1 MTIIQEKVSLKKYSN
16 FRIGGMARYFAQIE
30 SAEELIQVLDEW
42 RRISA
47 KFPQKDKKIF
57 ILGGGTNILISDK
70 GFSGLV
76 IHSLIKDIK
85 ILEED
90 TKILVGSGI
99 LMKDLLDF
107 CVENSL
113 SGLEWAGGLP
123 GTIGGAIR
131 GNAGAFGGEIKD
143 SVFEIASINIQTL
156 KLQKR
161 KKKDCFFGYRTSI
174 FKSLNEEIIVGAIL
188 NLKKGDKD
196 SIKRKIKE
204 KIDYRTDRHPLNYP
218 NIGSIFKNIPLQN
231 VPRKLQEEFSASVK
245 NDPFPVLPTAKLL
258 ALAGLKGKKQGEAM
272 VSQKHPNFIVNLG
285 NVTSEDVLKLISEIK
300 NIIKN
305 KYSIELEEEITII

>member
-16 FRIGGMARYFAQIE
+16 FRIGGIARYFALIE
-30 SAEELIQVLDEW
+30 SAEELIAVLGKWKEM
-42 RRISA
+42 SA
-47 KFPQKDKKIF
+47 KFSQDKKKIF

-85 ILEED
+85 ILGED

-107 CVENSL
+107 CVGNSL

-161 KKKDCFFGYRTSI
+161 KKKDCLFGYRTSI
-174 FKSLNEEIIVGAIL
+174 FKSLSKEVIVGAIL
-188 NLKKGDKD
+188 SLKKDDKD
-196 SIKRKIKE
+196 NIKRKIKE
-204 KIDYRTDRHPLNYP
+204 KIDYRKNRHPLEYP
-218 NIGSIFKNIPLQN
+218 NIGSIFKNIPFQN

-285 NVTSEDVLKLISEIK
+285 DATSEDVLKLISEIK
-300 NIIKN
+300 KTIKN
-305 KYSIELEEEITII
+305 KYDIELEEEITII